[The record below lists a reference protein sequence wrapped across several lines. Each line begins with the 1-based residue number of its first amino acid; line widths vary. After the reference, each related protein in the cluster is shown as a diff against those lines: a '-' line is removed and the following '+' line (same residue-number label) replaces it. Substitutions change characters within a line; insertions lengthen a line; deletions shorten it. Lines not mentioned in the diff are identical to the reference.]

1 MKMVMNGQGT
11 DTIGQTVELLS
22 QGADAGCGPESD
34 YVPHRQQNLPSIEKL
49 HEFVELVRAIIF
61 PGYFG
66 PSIVHR
72 ESLPHFIGVQVERL
86 HELLCSQILSVQE
99 FDAGQTV
106 DGNSAL
112 HAPAATREFIAMLPE
127 LRRVLCSDVKAIYDG
142 DPAAKSHGEII
153 FCYPSIRAMINHRTA
168 HTLVNLGIP
177 LIPRIISEMAHSETG
192 IDIHPGARIG
202 EYFCIDH
209 GTGVVIGETCIIGDN
224 VRIYQGVTLGAKR
237 FELDKN
243 GNPAKDVPRHP
254 IIEDN
259 VVIYSNANIL
269 GRITIGRNSV
279 IGGSVWVTKDIPPNS
294 RIQQQKAVE
303 STFIDGLGI

>member
-1 MKMVMNGQGT
+1 MSINGKASNIEQ
-11 DTIGQTVELLS
+11 VVSLLS
-22 QGADAGCGPESD
+22 AGCPAQCE
-34 YVPHRQQNLPSIEKL
+34 YVPHPEQKLPSIDRL
-49 HEFVELVRAIIF
+49 REFIELVRAVIF

-66 PSIVHR
+66 SPISSF
-72 ESLPHFIGVQVERL
+72 ESLHHFIGVRIEKIT
-86 HELLCSQILSVQE
+86 ELLTSQITLVRQSEPESTDGEGGVDDAASV
-99 FDAGQTV
+99 
-106 DGNSAL
+106 AL
-112 HAPAATREFIAMLPE
+112 KFIGLLPE
-127 LRRVLCSDVKAIYDG
+127 IRRVLCTDVRAIYDG

-168 HTLVNLGIP
+168 HALIGLGVP
-177 LIPRIISEMAHSETG
+177 LIPRIISEMSHSETG
-192 IDIHPGARIG
+192 IDIHPGAKIG

-209 GTGVVIGETCIIGDN
+209 GTGVVIGETCTIGDH
-224 VRIYQGVTLGAKR
+224 VRLYQGVTLGAKR
-237 FELDKN
+237 FELDKD
-243 GNPAKDVPRHP
+243 GNPAKNVPRHP

-279 IGGSVWVTKDIPPNS
+279 IGGSVWVTRSVPANS